1 MSDTPRTDATFARIQ
16 SGSESPVIDWMG
28 FACHLELDLSAANE
42 AIVDCHRA
50 YDELWDEL
58 LQLREERDRLREA
71 FDAACAFIDSH
82 VADPDITSEMWS
94 NYEKF
99 LQHRQALAS
108 VPTEASIAA
117 DIMRT
122 VGEGP
127 DEGPEDLAW
136 PV

>member
-82 VADPDITSEMWS
+82 VADPDITSEMEQLREVPATS
-94 NYEKF
+94 PSTRVSPHRS
-99 LQHRQALAS
+99 QHSRRHY
-108 VPTEASIAA
+108 A
-117 DIMRT
+117 DSGRGT
-122 VGEGP
+122 G
-127 DEGPEDLAW
+127 
-136 PV
+136 